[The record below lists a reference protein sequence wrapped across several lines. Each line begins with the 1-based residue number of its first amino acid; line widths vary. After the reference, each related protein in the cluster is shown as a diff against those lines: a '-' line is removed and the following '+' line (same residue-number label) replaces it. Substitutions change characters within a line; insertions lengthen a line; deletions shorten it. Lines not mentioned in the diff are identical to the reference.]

1 MEQDSPWKEVL
12 EDLFEEF
19 LEFFFPEVH
28 RDLDFSK
35 GYEFLDK
42 ELQQILVES
51 ETGAR
56 VVDKLVKVYL
66 RNGGESWL
74 LIHIEIQGYAQ
85 AEFPKRM
92 YVYNYRIFDKF
103 DRDVVSLA
111 LLTDDDPGFRPQEY
125 RRERWNFAVTCKY
138 PFVKILDY
146 NKRLPELEASAH
158 PFALIVRAFLKTLEA
173 EGNAQ
178 ATYRWKKTFLL
189 ELYRLGLS
197 RETVRKLYKF
207 IDWIMRLPQEMN
219 EALYYELKT
228 IEENKAMPYITTAE
242 RIGMEK
248 GMEKGVEKGMKTVIT
263 KMLKTKFGEDG
274 RSLAERAAQVQNLS
288 TLEELSEKILL
299 AQSIS
304 EAESFFQE
312 IELRLS

>member
-42 ELQQILVES
+42 ELQQIIIES

-56 VVDKLVKVYL
+56 VVDELVKVYL
-66 RNGGESWL
+66 RDGAESWL

-85 AEFPKRM
+85 EEFPERM
-92 YVYNYRIFDKF
+92 YVYNYRTFDKF
-103 DRDVVSLA
+103 RKEVVSLA
-111 LLTDDDPGFRPQEY
+111 LLTDDDPRFRPNEY
-125 RRERWNFAVTCKY
+125 LRTRWGFGVRCWFPAAKV
-138 PFVKILDY
+138 LDY
-146 NKRLPELEASAH
+146 RDRWPELEASAH
-158 PFALIVRAFLKTLEA
+158 PFALAVRAFLKTLET

-178 ATYRWKKTFLL
+178 ETYGWKKTFLL
-189 ELYRLGLS
+189 ELYRLGMS
-197 RETVRKLYKF
+197 RETVRTIYRF
-207 IDWIMRLPQEMN
+207 IDWIMRLPKELN

-228 IEENKAMPYITTAE
+228 LEESKTMPYITTAE

-248 GMEKGVEKGMKTVIT
+248 GMEKGITSMHRVIST
-263 KMLKTKFGEDG
+263 MLSSKFGESGLLLSERIQQVRDFERLEG
-274 RSLAERAAQVQNLS
+274 LSDAILRARTVAEVLQN
-288 TLEELSEKILL
+288 LEELQL
-299 AQSIS
+299 AQ
-304 EAESFFQE
+304 
-312 IELRLS
+312 